1 MSIELK
7 IKSKHLGE
15 EARII
20 RFEENRMKKRI
31 KEIKNEAKIAEL
43 NGKIS
48 SICEHRK
55 IDVRNENRSTFLAR
69 AYIQGKT
76 YHYAEKSRKNT
87 DDYTFNCLILPRTL
101 AMIQKYGTK
110 EMRNL
115 TLKDLAIWAEK

>member
-55 IDVRNENRSTFLAR
+55 IDVRNENRATFLAR
-69 AYIQGKT
+69 AYIQGKP
-76 YHYAEKSRKNT
+76 YHYVEKSRKKT
-87 DDYTFNCLILPRTL
+87 DDFTFKSRILPRTL

-110 EMRNL
+110 KMRNL
-115 TLKDLAIWAEK
+115 TMNDLAIWVEK